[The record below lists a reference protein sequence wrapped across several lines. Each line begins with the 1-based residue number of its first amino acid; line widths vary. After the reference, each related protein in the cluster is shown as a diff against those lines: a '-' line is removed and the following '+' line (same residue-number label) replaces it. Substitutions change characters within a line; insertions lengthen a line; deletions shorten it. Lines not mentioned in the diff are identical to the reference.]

1 MTSIEVAVRKPDG
14 GTDVLLFADGLS
26 IDWPTPYILQ
36 TPALLPKGSVLST
49 TVYYANATAA
59 PRPGGFRLTVSKY

>member
-1 MTSIEVAVRKPDG
+1 
-14 GTDVLLFADGLS
+14 VLLFADGLS

-36 TPALLPKGSVLST
+36 APVRLPKGSVLSA
-49 TVYYANATAA
+49 TVYYANPAAA